1 MLIRRKSGDAPS
13 LSSKWFLRS
22 PATLRTRL
30 GSPSGICQ
38 ISNAPGGQHPFRADM
53 PCGIRFICM
62 KAEEFPI
69 SWSVKNIAAAEDCVC
84 DELPPVR
91 QSIDTLFSQFLHSI
105 TFYFALTSSYFLFT
119 NQ

>member
-1 MLIRRKSGDAPS
+1 MSIRRESGDAPG
-13 LSSKWFLRS
+13 LSSKWFLCN

-53 PCGIRFICM
+53 PCGIRFICV
-62 KAEEFPI
+62 KAEEFPV
-69 SWSVKNIAAAEDCVC
+69 SWSVKNIAAAEDCVR
-84 DELPPVR
+84 DEFSPVR
-91 QSIDTLFSQFLHSI
+91 QGIDTLFSQFLHSI